1 MSDDPVLARLREVT
15 VGPVESRPVVLVEPD
30 PLWPERYAAEA
41 ARIGAALGAHAL
53 ELHHVGSTA
62 VPGLIAKPVIAIV
75 LVVADPADEA
85 FYVPALEAAGYAPRI
100 REPDWY
106 EHRMLRPVDAADVNL
121 HVFGPACPEVERML
135 RFRDLL
141 RARPD
146 ERELYAQ
153 TKRQLAQRSWPTV
166 QHYADA
172 KSEVVAAILAR
183 G

>member
-1 MSDDPVLARLREVT
+1 
-15 VGPVESRPVVLVEPD
+15 
-30 PLWPERYAAEA
+30 
-41 ARIGAALGAHAL
+41 
-53 ELHHVGSTA
+53 
-62 VPGLIAKPVIAIV
+62 
-75 LVVADPADEA
+75 
-85 FYVPALEAAGYAPRI
+85 
-100 REPDWY
+100 
-106 EHRMLRPVDAADVNL
+106 
-121 HVFGPACPEVERML
+121 ML